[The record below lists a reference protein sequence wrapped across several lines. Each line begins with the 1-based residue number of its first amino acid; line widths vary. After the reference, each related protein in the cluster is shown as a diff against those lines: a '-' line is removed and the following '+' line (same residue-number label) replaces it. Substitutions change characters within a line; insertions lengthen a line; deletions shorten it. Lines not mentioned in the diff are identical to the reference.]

1 MAAETS
7 LILDFV
13 TVLGAASIG
22 GYLANRLGQPVLL
35 GYLLS
40 GIVVGPAGLGLLK
53 KGEEIHVLA
62 EVGVALLL
70 FTLGVEFSIKELL
83 KVRKIALGGGTLQIL
98 LTILLGGGLAYATG
112 WVDTLPKAVF
122 LGAVLSLSSTAVVLK
137 SLMERNEVQTAHG
150 QVMLALL
157 IAQDLGLGL
166 MLAVLPALTQPPE
179 ALGGTLLG
187 AVLKAA
193 LFIAGAVV
201 AGVWLIPPLMK
212 RIAQTGSQ
220 ELFILSVFSLCL
232 GVAVLTASIGLGIA
246 MGAFVAGLM
255 ISEVDYADQAL
266 DRVLPMRDIFAAL
279 FFASIGTLIDP
290 AFLWANIPILLGLV
304 MVVMVGKALIV
315 IPLVMLFKYPLKTA
329 IIVGLGINQ
338 IGEFSFVLASVA
350 QNLGLFTDTLYGLT
364 VGTSA
369 ITLVITPFSLKN
381 APYLFD
387 RLETLPV
394 IGPFLRAS
402 QAPKIVGIEE
412 GLSGH
417 IIIAGYGR
425 VGQTLLRMLQSQ
437 GHQVLVIDNNEATVQ
452 ALRGGLGIPYIY
464 GDASSELVL
473 QKAQVTRAKALAI
486 VLPDPTATR
495 LTLKR
500 ALSLAPD
507 LDVTVRAHNDS
518 EIEALYQLGA
528 WEVVQPEFEAS
539 LAMGSHMLVSL
550 GGQTPEVK
558 QEVEACRAGHYRA
571 ILPERPGFMVANDLA
586 MAVEGL
592 EGDWFTLAPNSPL
605 VGLTLAQANIR
616 RLTGV
621 TVMQIQRDHEINRFP
636 KAQTVLN
643 AGDRL
648 LVVGT
653 EEEDRAFQELLK
665 GSAQPSAGRPE
676 RWIEIPKSSWVVGQ
690 SLGEI
695 DLHHRYEIL
704 VQAIQREE
712 KILRFP
718 DAATKLRDGDRLKV
732 CGKTEAIEQWEAQMQ
747 QRPSALSVQEE
758 E

>member
-1 MAAETS
+1 VAAEIS

-13 TVLGAASIG
+13 TILGAASVG

-35 GYLLS
+35 GYLFS
-40 GIVVGPAGLGLLK
+40 GVVVGPAGLGLLQ

-70 FTLGVEFSIKELL
+70 FALGVEFSIKELM

-98 LTILLGGGLAYATG
+98 LTILLGGGLAYVTG
-112 WVDTLPKAVF
+112 WVDTLPKAIF

-137 SLMERNEVQTAHG
+137 SLIERNEVQTAHG
-150 QVMLALL
+150 QVMLAIL

-179 ALGGTLLG
+179 ALGGALLW

-255 ISEVDYADQAL
+255 ISEVEYADQAL

-304 MVVMVGKALIV
+304 TVVMLGKALIV

-364 VGTSA
+364 VETSA
-369 ITLVITPFSLKN
+369 ITLVITPFLLKK
-381 APYLFD
+381 APYVFD

-402 QAPKIVGIEE
+402 QAPKVVGIEE

-452 ALRGGLGIPYIY
+452 ALRGGSGIAYVY

-473 QKAQVTRAKALAI
+473 QKAQVTHAKALAI
-486 VLPDPTATR
+486 ALPDPTATR

-539 LAMGSHMLVSL
+539 LEMGSHMLMSL
-550 GGQTPEVK
+550 GGQPPAVQ

-586 MAVEGL
+586 VAVEGL

-621 TVMQIQRDHEINRFP
+621 TVMQIQRDREINRFP
-636 KAQTVLN
+636 KAQTVLK

-648 LVVGT
+648 LAVGT
-653 EEEDRAFQELLK
+653 EEEDRAFRELLK
-665 GSAQPSAGRPE
+665 GSAEPSAGRPE
-676 RWIEIPKSSWVVGQ
+676 RWIEIPKSSWIVGQ

-695 DLHHRYEIL
+695 DLRHRYEIL

-718 DAATKLRDGDRLKV
+718 DAATKLREGDRLKV
-732 CGKTEAIEQWEAQMQ
+732 CGRTEAIEQWETQLL
-747 QRPSALSVQEE
+747 QRPSTLSMHEE
-758 E
+758 G